1 MVSSTKFGEEDKNN
15 TFLGVSDNTLCLI
28 DDRIAKTGLAEARE
42 YKTNPK
48 FVSVATTEEGNYVVA
63 CADGNMR
70 FYSQGVDAKKHSLNN
85 IPTFDGDVL
94 GVETSSDGLFVAG
107 TYPTLIL
114 LIPTFSLEEVSLYSK
129 SVPLKY
135 RP

>member
-1 MVSSTKFGEEDKNN
+1 M
-15 TFLGVSDNTLCLI
+15 
-28 DDRIAKTGLAEARE
+28 
-42 YKTNPK
+42 
-48 FVSVATTEEGNYVVA
+48 VA

-70 FYSQGVDAKKHSLNN
+70 FYNQGVEAKKNALNK
-85 IPTFDGDVL
+85 IPTFSGDVL
-94 GVETSSDGLFVAG
+94 SVETSSDGLFVAG